1 MFLSLGIAI
10 NAISILILYIV
21 SAYLI
26 HEYMFVR
33 IRLETNQTQMDNL
46 INDINYNDKVL
57 NSLVK
62 ETFRPH

>member
-33 IRLETNQTQMDNL
+33 IRMKTNQTQMDNL
-46 INDINYNDKVL
+46 IHDINHNDKVL

-62 ETFRPH
+62 ETFRSQ

>member
-10 NAISILILYIV
+10 NAISILILYII

-26 HEYMFVR
+26 HEYIFVR
-33 IRLETNQTQMDNL
+33 TRMETNQTQMNNL
-46 INDINYNDKVL
+46 INDINHNDRVL

-62 ETFRPH
+62 ETFRA